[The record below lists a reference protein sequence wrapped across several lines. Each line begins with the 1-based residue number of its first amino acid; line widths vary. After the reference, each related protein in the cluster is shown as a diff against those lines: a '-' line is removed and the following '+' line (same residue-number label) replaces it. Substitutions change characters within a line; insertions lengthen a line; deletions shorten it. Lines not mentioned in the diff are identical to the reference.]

1 MDRSPNLPRKANPWL
16 PRVWAPGGLG
26 SSSCNWRPKISI
38 ISSVFGGGGMG
49 RSSRRRPVPGYQ
61 TLVRSRLGS
70 KQEGGGAAAGG
81 VRAPFPRA
89 PSLSRD
95 PARNQQSVR
104 KRACLPLFPRPYR
117 FSSAVLP
124 ASGLKRAWNFLLS
137 SPWSCS
143 KPAQTARLA
152 SRPTA
157 RGFSLVV
164 LALNLGTINLSKND

>member
-81 VRAPFPRA
+81 VRAPFPGA
-89 PSLSRD
+89 PSLSQRSSKE
-95 PARNQQSVR
+95 PAECEKESLF
-104 KRACLPLFPRPYR
+104 APFPEALPLLFGSSSSKWIETGLELPTLLPMELFKARADCSVSLGAHSTWVFPRG
-117 FSSAVLP
+117 V
-124 ASGLKRAWNFLLS
+124 GLK
-137 SPWSCS
+137 
-143 KPAQTARLA
+143 
-152 SRPTA
+152 
-157 RGFSLVV
+157 
-164 LALNLGTINLSKND
+164 LGYYQSIQE